1 MLSKQMEKNMAN
13 RSAIRE
19 VFEYGIELGKKIG
32 PENVFDFSL
41 GNPATPAPEKF
52 KEAVVNL
59 VQNEEPMALH
69 GYTDN
74 SGYQDV
80 RQAIAEDLNKR
91 FGTDMDFHNIVMS
104 VGAAGALNTV
114 FKCIL
119 NPEDEVIFF
128 APYFSEYVNYISN
141 FYANPVVVK
150 PNTETFQPDMVE
162 FEAKITAKT
171 KAVIVNSPNNPS
183 GVVYSEE
190 TMKSIA
196 SILEKKQKEFNQEIY
211 LISDEPYRELLYDGA
226 KHCFATNYYDNTFVC
241 YSYSK
246 SLSLPGERIGYVA
259 FSNKM
264 ADAKKME
271 VALKIATRILG
282 FVNAPS
288 LIQKAVK
295 ECLNEKT
302 ALEYYD
308 TNRQILYNGLTN
320 AGFTCIKPQG
330 AFYIF
335 LKSPIEDDIAFCEKA
350 KEFNLMIVNGTSFD
364 CPGFARLTYCISKE
378 KIERS
383 IEQFEKL
390 AAVYGLTPKK

>member
-1 MLSKQMEKNMAN
+1 MLSKQMEKNLQN

-52 KEAVVNL
+52 KEAVVDL
-59 VQNEEPMALH
+59 VQNEDSMLLN

-91 FGTDMDFHNIVMS
+91 YGTDMDFHNIVMS

-114 FKCIL
+114 FKAIL
-119 NPEDEVIFF
+119 DIDDEVIFF
-128 APYFSEYVNYISN
+128 APYFSEYVNYVSN
-141 FYANPVVVK
+141 FYAKHVVVR
-150 PNTETFQPDMVE
+150 PNTETFQPDLAD
-162 FEAKITAKT
+162 FEAKISEKT
-171 KAVIVNSPNNPS
+171 KAVIINSPNNPS
-183 GVVYSEE
+183 GTVYSEE
-190 TMKSIA
+190 TIQAIA
-196 SILEKKQKEFNQEIY
+196 EILNRKQKEYNKEIY

-226 KHCFATNYYDNTFVC
+226 KHTFVTNYYDNTFVC

-259 FSNKM
+259 FSKKM
-264 ADAKKME
+264 AEAGRME
-271 VALKIATRILG
+271 VALKIATRVLG

-295 ECLNEKT
+295 ACLEEST
-302 ALEYYD
+302 PLDYYAA
-308 TNRQILYNGLTN
+308 NREILYNGLLN
-320 AGFTCIKPQG
+320 AGFECVKPQG

-335 LKSPIEDDIAFCEKA
+335 LKSPIADDIAFCEKA
-350 KEFNLMIVNGTSFD
+350 KEFNLMLVHGTSFE
-364 CPGFARLTYCISKE
+364 CPGFCRLTYCISKE

-383 IEQFEKL
+383 IPQFEKL
-390 AAVYGLTPKK
+390 AQAFGLTPKK